1 MNVFDLSAKIT
12 LDTKEYDSKL
22 SQAGGKLSALGG
34 KIASGIGTA
43 AKVGAAAVGAAATAV
58 GALAMKSVSAYSEYE
73 QMVGGVQ
80 KLYGNMGLSLE
91 EYAQQQGKTTA
102 EVRQQWQQLEDA
114 QNKVLENAQNA
125 YKTAGMSANQYME
138 IATSFSAALINSLN
152 GDTIAAADATDKAM
166 RAISDNW
173 NTFGGDLGMIQGA
186 FQGFAKQNYT
196 MLDNLKLGYG
206 GTKAEMQRLI
216 KDANEYAK
224 SIGQAGD
231 LSIEKFSDIVTAI
244 DLIQQKQNIAG
255 TTARE
260 AATTIQGSL
269 GMVKA
274 AWENLV
280 TGLSDKN
287 ANLDTLM
294 GNLVDSLVGYTDE
307 YGKHVNGLVD
317 NVMPVIEKALSSIST
332 FISKVAPMI
341 SKEIPKLVNTVL
353 PSLLIAG
360 TDIVG
365 ALVRGI
371 ADAAPTL
378 LNVGLNVVETIMQGI
393 LEGSNKDTNTTMST
407 LFKRIISVLEAHLP
421 NVINMGKQ
429 FLSNMMQGMIQ
440 KLPDIIKFIAN
451 LMVRFADAIIS
462 DLPAIIQT
470 AAQIILALAQGLSQ
484 ALPELIPKMVEVVL
498 TLVGSLID
506 NIDLLVEAAIAL
518 MTGLA
523 QGLIAA
529 LPILIEKAPE
539 IIIKLVE
546 ALISAVPTIISAL
559 LDIGSQI
566 VQALLNGF
574 NQAFPG
580 ASAAISS
587 SINNLVE
594 YFAPIVESV
603 SEYLNALW
611 DLWST
616 IFDKIKAYISSWIT
630 EHQTSINMFVSTI
643 KLYFQDGLLYL
654 TTAFQTTIAN
664 IQTIVT
670 TALDVISN
678 LIKAFTALVK
688 GDWDSM
694 FTHLKNAAQA
704 GWNGVKQIFNNFK
717 EWVSSFFKGL
727 IGNFKQWGNEMLE
740 GLIQGIQE
748 KIAALKELIA
758 SIKAS
763 VQEAMNGAK
772 DAIAGGQKNKKTG
785 NAAGGSS
792 SGGATFS
799 ESNGLFTASMSSS
812 AIQSESVNA
821 INNPIIVNVALEGDA
836 NRLFRVVKAEAVRNK
851 ELTGNV
857 VLV

>member
-1 MNVFDLSAKIT
+1 MNVFDLAAKIT
-12 LDTKEYDSKL
+12 LDDKEYNSKL
-22 SQAGGKLSALGG
+22 DGAFGKLQSVGS
-34 KIASGIGTA
+34 KIGSGLATA

-58 GALAMKSVSAYSEYE
+58 GTLAAKSVSAYAEYE
-73 QMVGGVQ
+73 QMVGGVK
-80 KLYGNMGLSLE
+80 KLYGNMGMSLE
-91 EYAQQQGKTTA
+91 DYAKSQGKTTD
-102 EVRQQWQQLEDA
+102 EVKTQWETLGKA
-114 QNKVLENAQNA
+114 QDMVLKNAQNA
-125 YKTAGMSANQYME
+125 YKTAGMSANQYMAT
-138 IATSFSAALINSLN
+138 ATSFSAALINSLN
-152 GDTIAAADATDKAM
+152 GDTVKAAEATDVAM
-166 RAISDNW
+166 TAIADNW
-173 NTFGGDLGMIQGA
+173 NTFGGDIGMIQNA
-186 FQGFAKQNYT
+186 FQGFAKKNYM

-206 GTKAEMQRLI
+206 GTKTEMERLI

-224 SIGQAGD
+224 SIGQASD
-231 LSIEKFSDIVTAI
+231 LSINSFADIVTAI
-244 DLIQQKQNIAG
+244 DLVQQKQQIAG

-260 AATTIQGSL
+260 ASTTIQGSL

-274 AWENLV
+274 AWENLMV
-280 TGLSDKN
+280 GMADGNADLDKM
-287 ANLDTLM
+287 M
-294 GNLVDSLVGYTDE
+294 GNLVDSITGYTDE
-307 YGKHVNGLVD
+307 TGQRVNGLID
-317 NVMPVIEKALSSIST
+317 NILPVAEKALASVST
-332 FISKVAPMI
+332 MIEKLAPMI
-341 SKEIPKLVNTVL
+341 GNELPKLVNTVL
-353 PSLLIAG
+353 PSLLTAG

-365 ALVRGI
+365 ALVQGI

-378 LNVGLNVVETIMQGI
+378 LNVGLNVVKTIMRGI

-440 KLPDIIKFIAN
+440 KLPDIIKFTAD

-616 IFDKIKAYISSWIT
+616 IFDKIKAYISSWIQ

-643 KLYFQDGLLYL
+643 KLYFQNGLLYL

-727 IGNFKQWGNEMLE
+727 IGNFKQWGNEMLQ
-740 GLIQGIQE
+740 GLIQGIEEKIAELKE
-748 KIAALKELIA
+748 KIAA
-758 SIKAS
+758 IKAA
-763 VQEAMNGAK
+763 VQDAMTGAK

-785 NAAGGSS
+785 NTSGGSS

-821 INNPIIVNVALEGDA
+821 INNPIIVNVVLEGDA
-836 NRLFRVVKAEAVRNK
+836 DRLFRVMQAKARTEYEV
-851 ELTGNV
+851 TGNPAFA
-857 VLV
+857 